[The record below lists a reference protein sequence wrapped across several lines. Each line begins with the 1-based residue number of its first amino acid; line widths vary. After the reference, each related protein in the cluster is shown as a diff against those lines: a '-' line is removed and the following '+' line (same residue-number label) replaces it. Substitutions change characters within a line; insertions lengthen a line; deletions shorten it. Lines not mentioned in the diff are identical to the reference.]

1 MNQRIKGWLMKLRI
15 ISEILYDCRI
25 PIKLNAKLYKT
36 TLRLAMLYDV
46 ECWAVKKQHIHK
58 MSIVKIRMLR
68 WISENT
74 RKHRPKM

>member
-1 MNQRIKGWLMKLRI
+1 MKLRI
-15 ISEILYDCRI
+15 ISKILYDQRV

-36 TLRLAMLYDV
+36 TLRLAMLYDI

-58 MSIVKIRMLR
+58 MSRAKIRMLR
-68 WISENT
+68 QISENT

>member
-1 MNQRIKGWLMKLRI
+1 MKLRI
-15 ISEILYDCRI
+15 ISEILYDRRI
-25 PIKLNAKLYKT
+25 HIKLNAKLYKT
-36 TLRLAMLYDV
+36 TLRLAMLYDI